1 MSLEQLWQSMPDHYP
16 AEDGPIPTTS
26 MLEEETSAMQNNDS
40 NPEGEPIVDSNSLE
54 FVSYH
59 NLESDQ

>member
-1 MSLEQLWQSMPDHYP
+1 MIQEPLGLSMPDNYFS
-16 AEDGPIPTTS
+16 AADEEMVTQTT
-26 MLEEETSAMQNNDS
+26 MLEETNSAMQNDS
-40 NPEGEPIVDSNSLE
+40 NTEEPILDSNSLE

>member
-1 MSLEQLWQSMPDHYP
+1 MIQEPLRLSMPDNYST
-16 AEDGPIPTTS
+16 ADNNDVTS
-26 MLEEETSAMQNNDS
+26 MLEESSSAMQNDN
-40 NPEGEPIVDSNSLE
+40 NTEEPILDSNSLE

>member
-1 MSLEQLWQSMPDHYP
+1 MIQEEPLWLSMPDNYSS
-16 AEDGPIPTTS
+16 DNDVTS
-26 MLEEETSAMQNNDS
+26 MLEETNSAMQNDN
-40 NPEGEPIVDSNSLE
+40 NTEEPILDSNSLE

>member
-1 MSLEQLWQSMPDHYP
+1 MPDHYS
-16 AEDGPIPTTS
+16 AEDGPIPTTT